1 MLTYYAIKST
11 GTIVYKESDLRS
23 IKPYSG
29 KTHCERNTKS
39 SVVPA
44 PIPLGREVTITD
56 FLFSKHGE
64 IFATTISPSANE

>member
-1 MLTYYAIKST
+1 MPIQWFIK
-11 GTIVYKESDLRS
+11 EFDLKKY
-23 IKPYSG
+23 KPYSG

-44 PIPLGREVTITD
+44 PIPLGREVIIAD

-64 IFATTISPSANE
+64 ILATTISPSAK